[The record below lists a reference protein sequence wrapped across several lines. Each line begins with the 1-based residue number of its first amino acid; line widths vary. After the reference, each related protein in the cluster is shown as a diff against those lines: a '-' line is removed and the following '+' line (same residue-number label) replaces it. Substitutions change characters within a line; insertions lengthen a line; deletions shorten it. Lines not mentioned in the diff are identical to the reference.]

1 MKSTSILICLVFITI
16 LSSSNRLT
24 AQSEFKT
31 ASERAQFQTERMTSS
46 LKLDSVQV
54 EKVGRINL
62 KYAQKMDPIIKG
74 NGSKISKF
82 RAFKSINDEKQAE
95 LKKVLTKEQFAEF
108 QRQQE
113 EMKERLRE
121 NRK

>member
-1 MKSTSILICLVFITI
+1 MKNTTVLICFVFITI
-16 LSSSNRLT
+16 LSSFNPLT
-24 AQSEFKT
+24 AQNEFKS

-46 LKLDSVQV
+46 LKLDSAQV
-54 EKVGRINL
+54 EKVGSINL
-62 KYAQKMDPIIKG
+62 KYAQKMDPVIKG

-113 EMKERLRE
+113 EMKERFRE
-121 NRK
+121 NRR